1 MLLEMHGKRATST
14 VSIMHGKRAGLGAH
28 HARFFVQ
35 HRSGFHA
42 LVPCNIPCT
51 SVVHHRTTV
60 TGQLIPSC
68 TACKTDVLSTAS
80 LRLIQ
85 LTYPTTNATTDRA
98 RGLEAQ

>member
-14 VSIMHGKRAGLGAH
+14 VSIMHGKRAGLRAH

-35 HRSGFHA
+35 HQSGFHA

-68 TACKTDVLSTAS
+68 TTCKTDVLPYRA
-80 LRLIQ
+80 LRRLT
-85 LTYPTTNATTDRA
+85 LTYRTTEVTHDRV
-98 RGLEAQ
+98 REREAL

>member
-1 MLLEMHGKRATST
+1 MLLEMHGKRATPMP
-14 VSIMHGKRAGLGAH
+14 SIMHGKRASSLVH

-35 HRSGFHA
+35 HRSSFHA

-80 LRLIQ
+80 LRRLT
-85 LTYPTTNATTDRA
+85 LTYRTTKATHDRA
-98 RGLEAQ
+98 REREAL